1 MPAPSPQSSR
11 VRTVIIVVIALFV
24 VAAMVAPAALAHAQ
38 LLSSDPEDGAT
49 LPTADQVVLTFNED
63 VNPDFVQIVVTGP
76 EGSLTLDPAVVE
88 GAVVT
93 QPMTPLSTGVHT
105 LTYRVVS
112 ADGHPVSGAIGFT
125 LTDVPAPGTAS
136 AGATEAPTTP
146 ERPTVMS
153 GGDGAAV
160 VDEGPLAEESGTV
173 FSPLVWLLA
182 GAVLVALVG
191 AGTWLARQRRHPE
204 H

>member
-1 MPAPSPQSSR
+1 MPGPSPQPSR
-11 VRTVIIVVIALFV
+11 MRTVIIVVIALFV

-38 LLSSDPEDGAT
+38 LLSSDPADGAT
-49 LPTADQVVLTFNED
+49 LATTDQVVLTFNEE

-76 EGSLTLDPAVVE
+76 EGSLTLDQAVVE

-93 QPMTPLSTGVHT
+93 QPMTPLSAGVHT

-112 ADGHPVSGAIGFT
+112 ADGHPVSGAVGFT
-125 LTDVPAPGTAS
+125 LTDVPGPATS
-136 AGATEAPTTP
+136 AGTPEPPTTP
-146 ERPTVMS
+146 EQPTVMS
-153 GGDGAAV
+153 GGDEATVVGGEPAV
-160 VDEGPLAEESGTV
+160 EESGAM

-182 GAVLVALVG
+182 GAVLVALVAAG
-191 AGTWLARQRRHPE
+191 AWLARQRRHPE